1 MATISTTDG
10 SLAVVS
16 RFATC
21 NYKKTTVVI
30 TVWLTLTKYP
40 YLEWQWIFFSFQVE
54 FFFPLLPTIVL
65 SELTI
70 YIYWVTPLILQ
81 EVGTVYPSRLPCF
94 TRSFWW
100 GPCCSS
106 LQFLVGSLLLIF
118 TVFGV
123 VLVAH
128 LYSFWWGPCCSSLQL
143 SVGSLLLILTVFG
156 GVLVAHLYSFWW
168 GPCCSSLQFLLGS
181 LLLIFT
187 VFGEVLV
194 AHLYSFLWGSL
205 LLISTVFGEVLVAH
219 LYSCLWG
226 PCCLS

>member
-143 SVGSLLLILTVFG
+143 SVGSLLLIFTVFCG
-156 GVLVAHLYSFWW
+156 
-168 GPCCSSLQFLLGS
+168 GPCCPSLQFLVGS

-187 VFGEVLV
+187 VFVG
-194 AHLYSFLWGSL
+194 
-205 LLISTVFGEVLVAH
+205 VLVAH